1 MKRIKLV
8 SCMLCVVMLCGVLT
22 GCVGLV
28 NKTTVNE
35 DGSGTFVSSV
45 GYTKAGL
52 EALSSFGSSFGEG
65 ESDID
70 ISSLTPFTH
79 NGITYYGVQ
88 ATESF
93 NSCEEFNKKF
103 VEAMN
108 NEENGTSMAED
119 FCVMTQKD
127 DGSFVLKFGGE
138 VNDTSEDAMMD
149 QASGGMEM
157 DVESQAA
164 LEEMVKEM
172 AMVFEFSFPYP
183 VTQTSAEKVDG
194 VVINGNVVT
203 LDLIKISTA
212 FTEMGKTE
220 AWVEFVASKSQPE
233 APKYLFDDVL
243 YGTWYFDAIDYLTAQ
258 GLVAGNGDGT
268 FNPNGALTYAEFC
281 QIIARADGAE
291 TGALNGYWAG
301 KAIQHCKEWNFIK
314 DLGPITAA
322 NYDVPISREVAVSG
336 VYRLTRTFL
345 PEKNTSITEYSIPD
359 YFSIDEDYRNDI
371 LFAYQTGLSHGSDSN
386 GTFNPKSTLT
396 RAEICQ
402 LFYNS
407 GFQLKN

>member
-1 MKRIKLV
+1 MKKRIV
-8 SCMLCVVMLCGVLT
+8 SCLLCVVMFCGLLT
-22 GCVGLV
+22 GCVGVV
-28 NKTTVNE
+28 NKTSVKE
-35 DGSGTFVSSV
+35 DGSGSFVSFV

-52 EALSSFGSSFGEG
+52 EALSSFGSSFE
-65 ESDID
+65 ENDSAID
-70 ISSLTPFTH
+70 ISSMTPFTH

-88 ATESF
+88 TTESF
-93 NSCEEFNKKF
+93 ISCDEFNKKF
-103 VEAMN
+103 VAAMN

-119 FCVMTQKD
+119 FCLMSQKD

-138 VNDTSEDAMMD
+138 MSDTSEDAMMD

-157 DVESQAA
+157 DAESEAM
-164 LEEMVKEM
+164 LEQMVKEM

-220 AWVEFVASKSQPE
+220 AWIEFTASKAQSG
-233 APKYLFDDVL
+233 APKYLFNDVP
-243 YGTWYFDAIDYLTAQ
+243 YGAWFFDAIDYLSAQ
-258 GLVAGNGDGT
+258 GLVTGNGDGT
-268 FNPNGALTYAEFC
+268 FNPNGTLTYAEFC
-281 QIIARADGAE
+281 QIIARADGVE
-291 TGALNGYWAG
+291 TGAINGYWAG
-301 KAIQHCKEWNFIK
+301 KAIEHCKDWNFIK

-336 VYRLTRTFL
+336 VYRMTRTFL
-345 PEKNTSITEYSIPD
+345 PDKNSSITEYSIPD
-359 YFSIDEDYRNDI
+359 YFSIDENYRNDI
-371 LFAYQTGLSHGSDSN
+371 LFAYQSGLSHGSDSI

-402 LFYNS
+402 LFYNA
-407 GFQLKN
+407 GFQLKK

>member
-1 MKRIKLV
+1 MF
-8 SCMLCVVMLCGVLT
+8 CGILT
-22 GCVGLV
+22 GCVGVV
-28 NKTTVNE
+28 NKTSVKE
-35 DGSGTFVSSV
+35 DGSGSFVSSV

-52 EALSSFGSSFGEG
+52 EALSSFGSSFEENG
-65 ESDID
+65 SAID
-70 ISSLTPFTH
+70 ISSMTPFTH

-88 ATESF
+88 TTESF
-93 NSCEEFNKKF
+93 ISCDEFNKKF

-119 FCVMTQKD
+119 FCLMSQKD

-138 VNDTSEDAMMD
+138 MSDTSEDAMMD

-157 DVESQAA
+157 DAESEAMMEQ
-164 LEEMVKEM
+164 MVKEM

-203 LDLIKISTA
+203 LDLIKISAA
-212 FTEMGKTE
+212 FTEMGKAE
-220 AWVEFVASKSQPE
+220 AWIEFTASKSQSG
-233 APKYLFDDVL
+233 APKYLFNDVP
-243 YGTWYFDAIDYLTAQ
+243 YGTWFFDAIDYLSAQ
-258 GLVAGNGDGT
+258 GLVTGNGDGT
-268 FNPNGALTYAEFC
+268 FNPNGTLTYAEFC
-281 QIIARADGAE
+281 QIIARADGVE
-291 TGALNGYWAG
+291 TGAINGYWAG
-301 KAIQHCKEWNFIK
+301 KAIEHCKDWSFIK

-336 VYRLTRTFL
+336 VYRMTRTFL
-345 PEKNTSITEYSIPD
+345 PEKNSSITEYSIPD
-359 YFSIDEDYRNDI
+359 YFSIDENYRNDI
-371 LFAYQTGLSHGSDSN
+371 LFAYQSGLSHGSDSI

-402 LFYNS
+402 LFYNA
-407 GFQLKN
+407 GFQVKK